1 MRCPEASLAT
11 IISRTS
17 KTIACLTA
25 SGAIAPHNSQA
36 PGAAA
41 AAYVGEDSVQIGA
54 GRRNAITTVDSCSLA
69 RILKAD
75 RNAGM
80 RVSAEML
87 MQRSVA
93 LDEEAP
99 AHNPPGLAKQRA
111 VDLFVAVLAAIVLAP
126 LMLLLAFLT
135 WASDGG
141 PVFFGHLRVG
151 RMGQLFRCWKFRSM
165 VVNSDEVLAEY
176 LANNPDARAEWEA
189 CHKLRQDPRITR
201 IGRFLRASSL
211 DELPQLWNVFLGEM
225 SIVGPRPI
233 VIAEIERY
241 RSNFA
246 AYCACRPGIT
256 GLWQISGRSDVS
268 YEQRVALDTQ
278 YAKSRSLM
286 LDVQIMAST
295 IPAVLARRGSY

>member
-1 MRCPEASLAT
+1 
-11 IISRTS
+11 
-17 KTIACLTA
+17 
-25 SGAIAPHNSQA
+25 
-36 PGAAA
+36 
-41 AAYVGEDSVQIGA
+41 
-54 GRRNAITTVDSCSLA
+54 
-69 RILKAD
+69 
-75 RNAGM
+75 
-80 RVSAEML
+80 ML
-87 MQRSVA
+87 MQSSVTS
-93 LDEEAP
+93 DEGTP
-99 AHNPPGLAKQRA
+99 AHNAPGLARQRA

-126 LMLLLAFLT
+126 LMLVLAFLT

-141 PVFFGHLRVG
+141 PAFFGHLRVG

-165 VVNSDEVLAEY
+165 VVNADEVLAEY
-176 LANNPDARAEWEA
+176 LASNPEARAEWAA
-189 CHKLRQDPRITR
+189 CHKLRHDPRITR
-201 IGRFLRASSL
+201 MGRFLRASSL
-211 DELPQLWNVFLGEM
+211 DELPQLWNVLVGEM

-268 YEQRVALDTQ
+268 YEQRVELDTR